1 MGGRMNDKYIK
12 PAAAAREKGVSR
24 AAIYQALACEK
35 INGEMVAGSKLVVRD
50 AKFAEWT
57 PKSH

>member
-1 MGGRMNDKYIK
+1 MDYIK
-12 PAAAAREKGVSR
+12 IAAAAREKRVSR
-24 AAIYQALACEK
+24 AAVYQALALEK
-35 INGEMVAGSKLVVRD
+35 IHGEMVAGSKLVVRD

>member
-1 MGGRMNDKYIK
+1 MNDKYIK